1 MLHKRVGNA
10 LHSSATAPAHLGL
23 IPDGNRRW
31 ARRHGLS
38 LLNGYHNGI
47 DRFISFSMW
56 AKRLGVKTITV
67 WALSTENIKNRS
79 RTEVRMLYSL
89 YMRAA
94 KDPKLLALLVKNRAR
109 IRIVGNLSMLPSN
122 LRETLRALEAKTMG
136 CSELT
141 INLLIGYGGKDDIM
155 HATCVAARARS
166 RVGEAGFSKGLRS
179 SALPDVDLVIRT
191 SGEHRLS
198 GFLPWQTDYAELY
211 FTRKYW
217 PEFNRRDL
225 KRAIDSY
232 SSRERRFGK

>member
-109 IRIVGNLSMLPSN
+109 IMIVGNLSMLPSN